1 MKEAAG
7 RGERSV
13 VYAFEEWI
21 EILINRCES
30 INIPVDT
37 MIKRG
42 TLSVPQEPFLRFT
55 PDEFRQLGAEVEQQ
69 RPRIVM
75 IDAFQLIEQSPARV

>member
-42 TLSVPQEPFLRFT
+42 TLSVLQVEPLRFT
-55 PDEFRQLGAEVEQQ
+55 PDFASLVREVEAKA
-69 RPRIVM
+69 RIVM
-75 IDAFQLIEQSPARV
+75 IDSVSGYFRSG

>member
-42 TLSVPQEPFLRFT
+42 TLSVLQVEPLRFT
-55 PDEFRQLGAEVEQQ
+55 PDEFASCVRRRGSKGGL
-69 RPRIVM
+69 
-75 IDAFQLIEQSPARV
+75 